1 MRQVR
6 PNAHHTISPEFLTFY
21 RQARELLG
29 GPAASRVLG
38 FMADWQLYLDESGFD
53 ALSSTTDDDGLGIEA
68 FAEWIGE
75 SKSTVY
81 RRQAEFRRAFPGQ
94 KTPTRML
101 VEPERIAA

>member
-1 MRQVR
+1 MRHVR
-6 PNAHHTISPEFLTFY
+6 SNAHQTISPEFLTFY

-38 FMADWQLYLDESGFD
+38 FMADWQLFLDEQGLD
-53 ALSSTTDDDGLGIEA
+53 ALDSLGDQDGLGIEA
-68 FAEWIGE
+68 FADWIGE